1 MSIGDSVNTREEYQK
16 LRAME
21 QYHWTSIKSFW
32 MDNQDDDQVLKEII
46 EQKRDINKKL
56 NDLQMS
62 LMQSTENRQKTK
74 DLTLFIS
81 VICDNK

>member
-1 MSIGDSVNTREEYQK
+1 MSIKDLVNTREEYQK

-32 MDNQDDDQVLKEII
+32 QDNQEDDKVLEEII

-56 NDLQMS
+56 NDLQIS
-62 LMQSTENRQKTK
+62 LMQSTKNRQKTK